1 MRETNDGQINL
12 AMWSWFDMMVSYNS
26 YSDLWRFILFCWG
39 GLVDLLNNV
48 NFAIIP
54 RKHQDSVVAEVVGSL
69 SVSLAGASQEQ
80 VIAAAWQK
88 EMTWSEQGQKF
99 DGDFHP
105 KLNGTL
111 PTDP

>member
-1 MRETNDGQINL
+1 
-12 AMWSWFDMMVSYNS
+12 MMVSNNS
-26 YSDLWRFILFCWG
+26 YSEFVNVHLVFLGGR

-54 RKHQDSVVAEVVGSL
+54 RKHQDSVVAEVVGAL

-80 VIAAAWQK
+80 VIAAAWRK
-88 EMTWSEQGQKF
+88 EMTWSEQDQKF